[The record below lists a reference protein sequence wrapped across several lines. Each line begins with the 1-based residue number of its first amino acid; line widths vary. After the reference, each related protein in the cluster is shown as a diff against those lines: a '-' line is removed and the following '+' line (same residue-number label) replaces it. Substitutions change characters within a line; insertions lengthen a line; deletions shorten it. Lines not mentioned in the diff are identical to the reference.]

1 MIKRLGIIIVI
12 GLFVL
17 LGILLVGQT
26 LTPGIAEPAPP
37 TLEQV
42 RELAQ
47 LVTLRVPI
55 SQIRSE
61 SLRGYLGGHTLTL
74 AAHGDVLI
82 GTDLEQAQFEQIDHG
97 NKTLVLILPKPKALY
112 ARLDHEQTRVVAMNR
127 HGLWVIAF
135 GDAGGRVLT
144 NRAMRNAQRQ
154 LDKIGSDRNLIGRAQ
169 RRAEQI
175 LQGLFIRTGW
185 KVTVRWLS

>member
-12 GLFVL
+12 CLFVL

-26 LTPGIAEPAPP
+26 FTPAITESGPP

-42 RELAQ
+42 RELGQ
-47 LVTLRVPI
+47 LVTLRLPI

-82 GTDLEQAQFEQIDHG
+82 GTDLEQVQFEQIDHG

-112 ARLDHEQTRVVAMNR
+112 ARLDHERTRIVELNR

-169 RRAEQI
+169 LRAEQI
-175 LQGLFIRTGW
+175 LLGLFIRTGW

>member
-1 MIKRLGIIIVI
+1 MIKRLGITIVI
-12 GLFVL
+12 CLFVL
-17 LGILLVGQT
+17 LGVLLVGQT
-26 LTPGIAEPAPP
+26 FTPAIAESAPP

-42 RELAQ
+42 REMAQ

-82 GTDLEQAQFEQIDHG
+82 GTDLEQIQFEHIDHG
-97 NKTLVLILPKPKALY
+97 NKTVVLVLPNPKALY
-112 ARLDHEQTRVVAMNR
+112 ARLNHEQTRIVGLNR
-127 HGLWVIAF
+127 HGLWVVAF

-144 NRAMRNAQRQ
+144 NRAMKNAQRQ
-154 LDKIGSDRNLIGRAQ
+154 LDKISSDRNLIMRAQ
-169 RRAEQI
+169 QRAEQI